1 MEIVT
6 PAAVTVRMIAFL
18 HTYRRE
24 RGLPVT
30 VSVEVPEGGVRAVEI
45 ARDLDLPIERIE
57 GVFLNGRL
65 LGLGAMVMPGD
76 RVAFV
81 PYGTPASH
89 PAFFGRAGIEEYAV
103 SA

>member
-1 MEIVT
+1 MDSTT
-6 PAAVTVRMIAFL
+6 PAAVTVRMIALL

-30 VSVEVPEGGVRAVEI
+30 VSLEVPDDGVRAIDI
-45 ARDLDLPIERIE
+45 ALELGLPVERIE
-57 GVFLNGRL
+57 GLFLNGRL
-65 LGLGAMVMPGD
+65 LGLGALVTPGD

-81 PYGTPASH
+81 PHGTPASH